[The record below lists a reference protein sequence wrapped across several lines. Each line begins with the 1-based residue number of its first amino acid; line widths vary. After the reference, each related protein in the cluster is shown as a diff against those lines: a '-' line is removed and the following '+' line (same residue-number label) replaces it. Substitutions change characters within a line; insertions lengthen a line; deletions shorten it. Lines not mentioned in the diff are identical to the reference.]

1 MKIQWPLRIEMWAW
15 PHVKVCRPQELRIR
29 DQRGTTRVLVSGL
42 SSEDKPARIDRA
54 GTFLFAFGPN
64 VASPGQVSPCL

>member
-1 MKIQWPLRIEMWAW
+1 MAP
-15 PHVKVCRPQELRIR
+15 PNR
-29 DQRGTTRVLVSGL
+29 DVGMATCEGVSATGVADKGSTGYYPSYFVSGL